1 MPRDVYTSVVANNF
15 IIRVI
20 NISCKKTWA
29 EVKTIVLIASNFN
42 LCLASPVKLICIA
55 TAKLAAMQ
63 IATPAYVS
71 EHTLTFACMHACM
84 HACFRD
90 FKMR

>member
-29 EVKTIVLIASNFN
+29 EVKTIVLIASNFS

-55 TAKLAAMQ
+55 TATLAAMQ
-63 IATPAYVS
+63 IATPAYVNIR
-71 EHTLTFACMHACM
+71 LRL

>member
-20 NISCKKTWA
+20 NISCEKTWA
-29 EVKTIVLIASNFN
+29 EVKTIVLIAFNFS
-42 LCLASPVKLICIA
+42 LRLASPVKLICIA

-63 IATPAYVS
+63 IATPVYVN
-71 EHTLTFACMHACM
+71 EHTFTFACML
-84 HACFRD
+84 
-90 FKMR
+90 